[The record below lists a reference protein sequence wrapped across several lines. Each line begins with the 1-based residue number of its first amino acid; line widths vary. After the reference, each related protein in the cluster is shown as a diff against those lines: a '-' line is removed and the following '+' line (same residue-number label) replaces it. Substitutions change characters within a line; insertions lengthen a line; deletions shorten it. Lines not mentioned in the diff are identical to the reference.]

1 MNPRFLVSLFAL
13 GLSACA
19 TLAPPAPEPVQWDSY
34 RVQLESLRT
43 FTLVGR
49 LSSSAQAGTANLRW
63 QQTGGEFVARLSGP
77 LGIGTLTLSGTAEQV
92 EIKSKD
98 ETLTT
103 HDPEGFL
110 RERLGWTLPLT
121 SLRSWARGLPTPQST
136 ELRWDAYGR
145 LAALRQEEW
154 QVVYEEYRAAN
165 GWELPQLIVI
175 ERPGLKIK
183 LVVDDWIGLPLA
195 APLKPP
201 VPDAIPIGDE
211 PAAPTP
217 SL

>member
-1 MNPRFLVSLFAL
+1 MRIAAAGFAL
-13 GLSACA
+13 VLSGCSS
-19 TLAPPAPEPVQWDSY
+19 LAPLPPEPVQWDSY

-49 LSSSAQAGTANLRW
+49 ISSNAQSGTANLRW

-77 LGIGTLTLSGTAEQV
+77 LGMGALTLSGTAEQV

-103 HDPEGFL
+103 HDPEAYL
-110 RERLGWTLPLT
+110 RERLGWTLPLA

-136 ELRWDAYGR
+136 NLRWDGYGR
-145 LAALRQEEW
+145 LAALRQDEW
-154 QVVYEEYRAAN
+154 QVVYEEYRAAK

-183 LVVDDWIGLPLA
+183 LVVDDWIGLPPATPLQ
-195 APLKPP
+195 APVPETVPVGSEPP
-201 VPDAIPIGDE
+201 VPVP
-211 PAAPTP
+211 PA
-217 SL
+217 